1 MLTYGDGLSNVD
13 ITKLVEFHNANK
25 ATVTV
30 TGVRPSARFGELKLS
45 ADQVQNFQ
53 EKPQVENGWIN
64 GGYFVVEPEFLDLI
78 EGDNTSLEHDP
89 LASLATK
96 GKLFCYKHSGFWQ
109 CMDTKEI
116 KIILTLYFNHLIIL

>member
-1 MLTYGDGLSNVD
+1 MIDTGLTTQTGGRIKRLQEFLGNNPFLLTYGDGLSNVD

-53 EKPQVENGWIN
+53 ENHRSKMFGSTVGTLLLNLNSES
-64 GGYFVVEPEFLDLI
+64 I
-78 EGDNTSLEHDP
+78 EGNITSLEHD
-89 LASLATK
+89 L
-96 GKLFCYKHSGFWQ
+96 
-109 CMDTKEI
+109 
-116 KIILTLYFNHLIIL
+116 